1 MAAGKILIRLT
12 RFSGKVSENVLDV
25 TAKFNAHNAYY
36 QDMSGW
42 DLAIVQFEAPGGQI
56 DFFTSNDDGQ
66 TIPSRLLPS
75 PEVPTNWLALKGVDL
90 TSKTDVTST
99 STASIVRFDN
109 PGKYLKLS
117 YNGVAETHYSYA
129 YVLAKYSNSVSAT
142 NACHELNTGNRV
154 VYAATAT
161 PGSVASFYEDS
172 QLTMPIFGDGGYYAF
187 ALINSVVAHSATI
200 SSTGALSGHA
210 ICVNTT
216 TSTTTTTTTAP

>member
-109 PGKYLKLS
+109 PGKYLKI
-117 YNGVAETHYSYA
+117 G
-129 YVLAKYSNSVSAT
+129 
-142 NACHELNTGNRV
+142 R
-154 VYAATAT
+154 
-161 PGSVASFYEDS
+161 
-172 QLTMPIFGDGGYYAF
+172 
-187 ALINSVVAHSATI
+187 AH
-200 SSTGALSGHA
+200 
-210 ICVNTT
+210 V
-216 TSTTTTTTTAP
+216 